1 MAGTKDPNSLGIFS
15 IKQIRQVL
23 SFFNILAYWNWNT
36 IWRNWK
42 NKNGK
47 NKTLMQKWITYTIL
61 NNTDGST
68 GSIRNQNK
76 NFKDQERGGLNI
88 LVPTFYT
95 SSPFSPPLTL
105 GFFAIF
111 LESRKYHGKVRF
123 CRLSIYLRS
132 LRAVKKNCK
141 RTVHKNKLSFI

>member
-76 NFKDQERGGLNI
+76 NFKDQGGGAK
-88 LVPTFYT
+88 Y
-95 SSPFSPPLTL
+95 FSPHFLHIIPFLPPPLHLVFLLYSLNHGNTMERWD
-105 GFFAIF
+105 FADSPYIC
-111 LESRKYHGKVRF
+111 EV
-123 CRLSIYLRS
+123 
-132 LRAVKKNCK
+132 
-141 RTVHKNKLSFI
+141 

>member
-1 MAGTKDPNSLGIFS
+1 MAGTKDPNSLSIFS

-76 NFKDQERGGLNI
+76 NFKDQGGGAK
-88 LVPTFYT
+88 Y
-95 SSPFSPPLTL
+95 FSPHFLHIIPFLPPPYTWFFCYIPWITEIPWKGEILQTL
-105 GFFAIF
+105 HIFAKF
-111 LESRKYHGKVRF
+111 KG
-123 CRLSIYLRS
+123 CQ
-132 LRAVKKNCK
+132 KKLQTDCSQK
-141 RTVHKNKLSFI
+141 